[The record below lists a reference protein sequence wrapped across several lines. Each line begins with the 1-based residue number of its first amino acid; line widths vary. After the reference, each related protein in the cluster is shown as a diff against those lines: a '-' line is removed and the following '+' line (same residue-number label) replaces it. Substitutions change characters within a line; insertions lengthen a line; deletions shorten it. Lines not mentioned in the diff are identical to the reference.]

1 MSVDVERIYDYSLG
15 IKMASSCGG
24 RRARRSAFCYEV
36 SASFGRHRPKRRGM
50 KENAAGRRGREKER
64 ERERET
70 EREEDGRRQRRE
82 ETEGSVR
89 PTRFTSD
96 PSSILLLTADHV

>member
-64 ERERET
+64 ERERDRERRGRKTAET
-70 EREEDGRRQRRE
+70 RRDRR
-82 ETEGSVR
+82 
-89 PTRFTSD
+89 
-96 PSSILLLTADHV
+96 